1 MAPLHQCLALVVLC
15 VLAGAAD
22 AASKKRIYV
31 GGLFQA
37 SRTESTIRA
46 FLMAIADLNSG
57 VVKLYAT
64 GPEGGMLKE
73 YPIGDREFVPLLGDT
88 RGDTYHGFSAAQE
101 LLSWRSP
108 VGGGGSEDAGGG
120 EVAAVVGPSKSG
132 VSQTVHLAMKKAGAL
147 MVSFGSTS
155 TELQSS
161 VYSNFYR
168 VVWSDSAQVRKS
180 RSIVARGSVMTT
192 LPYVSRWEPTTA
204 HWPEPI
210 HGNLS
215 DSLTQ
220 TNPRPLPR
228 ITQLHTYQAKA
239 VAALLQSINV
249 PCVAMVSTSQS
260 YSSNLAARIVRHLGE
275 STIYKF
281 DAPRR
286 QYKQG
291 NIKVEA
297 NVRFQQVAG
306 EGGMTQG
313 EWDNLREQ
321 LKDVKERGIQ
331 VIVAPVSALDAKYL
345 YVHPAALISPT
356 RHSTLHSV
364 AHKLDRCGRTCVRC
378 LPFAHL
384 NTHIL
389 YCPPP
394 TPYRF
399 QVAKNLSMTQSKF
412 VRHSYP

>member
-1 MAPLHQCLALVVLC
+1 MAPLYPCLALFVLC

-22 AASKKRIYV
+22 AVSKKRIYV

-46 FLMAIADLNSG
+46 FLMAISDLNSG
-57 VVKLYAT
+57 VVKLHAT

-101 LLSWRSP
+101 LVSWRSP

-120 EVAAVVGPSKSG
+120 QVAAVVGPSKSG

-161 VYSNFYR
+161 VYANFYR
-168 VVWSDSAQVRKS
+168 VVWSDSAQ
-180 RSIVARGSVMTT
+180 
-192 LPYVSRWEPTTA
+192 
-204 HWPEPI
+204 
-210 HGNLS
+210 
-215 DSLTQ
+215 
-220 TNPRPLPR
+220 
-228 ITQLHTYQAKA
+228 AKA
-239 VAALLQSINV
+239 VAALLQSLNV

-260 YSSNLAARIVRHLGE
+260 YSSNLAARIVRHLGD

-281 DAPRR
+281 DAPRKK
-286 QYKQG
+286 YKQG

-313 EWDNLREQ
+313 EWNNLREQ
-321 LKDVKERGIQ
+321 LKEVKERGIQ
-331 VIVAPVSALDAKYL
+331 VIVAPVSALDAKYM
-345 YVHPAALISPT
+345 YVHPAAL
-356 RHSTLHSV
+356 
-364 AHKLDRCGRTCVRC
+364 
-378 LPFAHL
+378 F
-384 NTHIL
+384 
-389 YCPPP
+389 
-394 TPYRF
+394 
-399 QVAKNLSMTQSKF
+399 
-412 VRHSYP
+412 